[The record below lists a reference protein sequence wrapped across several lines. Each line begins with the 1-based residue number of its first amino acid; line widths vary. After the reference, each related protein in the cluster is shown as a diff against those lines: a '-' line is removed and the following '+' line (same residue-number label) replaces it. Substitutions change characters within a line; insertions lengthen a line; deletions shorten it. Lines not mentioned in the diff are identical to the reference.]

1 MCQPKSKG
9 GRRCLRHSSASRAEV
24 NYVSAKL
31 KLDKETVYATLKELN
46 KEGRK
51 LDPPTKEEVLAFIK
65 EEEFKV
71 KYDPDENLT
80 TPERARILKALG
92 KAQGEVQKNGAT
104 AGALHAWKN
113 LLSRCWEKVGKKVA
127 ALGAIGAMVFGL
139 TSCSVGTTSSTEAAN
154 DSPVACSASWDG
166 YGAMEPDYEVT
177 DELGTY
183 CVTKISDTAYAFS
196 EDSMVENVNG
206 DTLTGV
212 FSTEQVAAA
221 QTNSL
226 NYLTQIL
233 DTKALEELDS
243 VEGTSRQNIIDN
255 IDYSNVSASEEMKDG
270 GDEARWLVLGS
281 MESGVRDG
289 QSRLANTTLK
299 ITNYLG
305 ASSDDG
311 SDIIVTKVIVNTD
324 LRATDEAVKNTYNY
338 YNDTWPDY
346 TPGSS
351 WDEVL
356 SDFPFLN
363 DGEENY
369 VPVTRT
375 YYFYTSGDGELVGVK
390 AAAAA
395 GSWFDLFNYP
405 TAAE

>member
-1 MCQPKSKG
+1 
-9 GRRCLRHSSASRAEV
+9 
-24 NYVSAKL
+24 
-31 KLDKETVYATLKELN
+31 
-46 KEGRK
+46 
-51 LDPPTKEEVLAFIK
+51 
-65 EEEFKV
+65 
-71 KYDPDENLT
+71 
-80 TPERARILKALG
+80 
-92 KAQGEVQKNGAT
+92 
-104 AGALHAWKN
+104 
-113 LLSRCWEKVGKKVA
+113 
-127 ALGAIGAMVFGL
+127 
-139 TSCSVGTTSSTEAAN
+139 
-154 DSPVACSASWDG
+154 
-166 YGAMEPDYEVT
+166 MEPDYEVT

-183 CVTKISDTAYAFS
+183 CVTKISDTAYTFS
-196 EDSMVENVNG
+196 EDSMVENDNG

-212 FSTEQVAAA
+212 FSTEQVEAA

-255 IDYSNVSASEEMKDG
+255 IDYSNVSASEEVKDG
-270 GDEARWLVLGS
+270 GDEGKWIVLGT

-305 ASSDDG
+305 TSSDDG

-363 DGEENY
+363 DGKENY
-369 VPVTRT
+369 VPVTQT
-375 YYFYTSGDGELVGVK
+375 YYFYTSGDGEMVGFK
-390 AAAAA
+390 TAAAA
-395 GSWFDLFNYP
+395 GSWFNLFNYP